1 MLHLTDYEERMLHGE
16 FGPFRQAAMELI
28 CDYAKVLGAEELA
41 SVRRATLFIGA
52 HHYLDCLPANEP
64 YEKLFS
70 TFYLNR
76 KEALPLERF
85 AGECAAQTC
94 AAACD
99 LRQDTNLGQDFIDR
113 NRSYFDKTAQVGV
126 SIVSSCTPYYVGWVP
141 LMQEVFVTNE
151 SSNTLMSNS
160 VFGAYGNADGIETAV
175 CSAITGRTPK
185 WGMLLRENRFGDVV
199 FHVETAPKTA
209 FDWDLV
215 GYTVGRKLP
224 SHGKPILCGDFSTR
238 PDINM
243 LRQCFS
249 SLASTSAAEICHIVG
264 VTPEA
269 RSLDDALG
277 GKAPRAE
284 ISITAEDIAA
294 SLALLCDEGSGR
306 VELVSIGC
314 PHLSLE
320 ELREL
325 AWRLEGE
332 TVAPHCAFWI
342 WTDYATQLMAKESG
356 YLALIEGSGA
366 KVLNSACP
374 LVMREKSHER
384 YHGMVMS
391 GAKQAHNIRAQTK
404 SPVYFGTTEQ
414 CVRAALRGYWEG
426 TQ

>member
-1 MLHLTDYEERMLHGE
+1 MLHLTDYEEKMLRGE

-28 CDYAKVLGAEELA
+28 CDYANVLGAEELV

-52 HHYLDCLPANEP
+52 HHYLDCFSPEEP
-64 YEKLFS
+64 YEKIFAK
-70 TFYLNR
+70 FYLNR
-76 KEALPLERF
+76 DTAIPFDRF
-85 AGECAAQTC
+85 APECAAQTC

-99 LRQDTNLGQDFIDR
+99 LTEDTHLGADFLRR
-113 NRSYFDKTAQVGV
+113 NRSYFDKTAKVGV

-141 LMQEVFVTNE
+141 LMGESFVTNE

-185 WGMLLRENRFGDVV
+185 WGMHIKENRYGDVV
-199 FHVETAPKTA
+199 FHLETTPENAY
-209 FDWDLV
+209 DWDLV

-224 SHGKPILCGDFSTR
+224 PHGKPVLTGSFPR

-269 RSLDDALG
+269 RTVEDALG
-277 GKAPRAE
+277 GKPPRAE
-284 ISITAEDIAA
+284 FTITDKDLQD
-294 SLALLCDEGSGR
+294 SLAMLCDRGSGK

-320 ELREL
+320 ELRDL
-325 AWRLEGE
+325 AWRLEGQQ
-332 TVAPHCAFWI
+332 VAKGTDFWI
-342 WTDYATQLMAKESG
+342 WTDYATQIMAKESG
-356 YLALIEGSGA
+356 YLALIEASGA
-366 KVLNSACP
+366 KVLNSSCP
-374 LVMREKSHER
+374 LVMREKAHRCYS
-384 YHGMVMS
+384 GMVMS
-391 GAKQAHNIRAQTK
+391 GAKQAHNIRAQTR
-404 SPVYFGTTEQ
+404 SPVYLGDTEQ
-414 CVRAALRGYWEG
+414 CVRAALAGYWEG
-426 TQ
+426 EA